1 MRLRLLSTRP
11 PRARR
16 VRVRSLRADAAACA
30 DERGGVGADASGEPD
45 IGALLASVQLVG
57 GAGMPAR
64 GDEQERG
71 PPSADGRRAAAGPGG
86 AGGLAD
92 GLGALQGMLRALQ
105 SAPPP
110 AARSAP
116 ARADG
121 NVIEAI
127 AALSA
132 RLDVHAAAADARLAR
147 LEESVSARLAAVEAS
162 LGRLLERSGDTPA
175 ANGTSAT
182 D

>member
-1 MRLRLLSTRP
+1 M
-11 PRARR
+11 
-16 VRVRSLRADAAACA
+16 RVRSLGADAAACA
-30 DERGGVGADASGEPD
+30 DERGGVGTDASGEPD

-71 PPSADGRRAAAGPGG
+71 LPSADGRRATAGPG
-86 AGGLAD
+86 GGLAD

-110 AARSAP
+110 ATRSVP

-121 NVIEAI
+121 NVLEAI

-132 RLDVHAAAADARLAR
+132 RLDAHAAAADARLAR
-147 LEESVSARLAAVEAS
+147 LEESVGARLAAVEAS
-162 LGRLLERSGDTPA
+162 LGRLLELSGDAPA
-175 ANGTSAT
+175 AKSTSAT